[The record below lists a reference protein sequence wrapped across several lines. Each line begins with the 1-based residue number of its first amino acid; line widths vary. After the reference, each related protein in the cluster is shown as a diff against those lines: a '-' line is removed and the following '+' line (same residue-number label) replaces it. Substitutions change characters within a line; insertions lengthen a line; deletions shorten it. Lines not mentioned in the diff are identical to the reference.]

1 MLRRSSQNIGRNIGS
16 YLPDMITEMWEPA
29 RDFASLKLPSAGV
42 RSLVALNSSI
52 PQVIVVTSE
61 GFFYLYN
68 IDLENGGECVLLK
81 QHRYEWQRNCLLML
95 SCGVTHFGS
104 FSLLEPGDGGTVGN

>member
-1 MLRRSSQNIGRNIGS
+1 MLYLMHSQMLRRSSHNIGRNIGS

-42 RSLVALNSSI
+42 RSLVALSSHT

-61 GFFYLYN
+61 GFFYQYN
-68 IDLENGGECVLLK
+68 IDLEIGGECVLVK
-81 QHRYEWQRNCLLML
+81 QHRYGYKIQVAGFTYMY
-95 SCGVTHFGS
+95 SS
-104 FSLLEPGDGGTVGN
+104 FCPFSQFA